1 MNEIYMFVGGNLGM
15 GLVSVDDQVS
25 LSRTFFFSLVGS
37 LACCLISLIPKEFMC
52 ACTSI

>member
-25 LSRTFFFSLVGS
+25 LSRTFFLFFFIFSFLS
-37 LACCLISLIPKEFMC
+37 LALWLV
-52 ACTSI
+52 A